1 MRVRALFAILCLV
14 LIGAPLLAHHSTSG
28 MYDESKPIDVSG
40 KVVEWRF
47 VNPHPSLIVE
57 VTAADGRAELWDLSF
72 GGLAV
77 SHMKRQG
84 YTPATF
90 KAGEVINAR
99 GYRSSSATERGL
111 LVRGGL
117 TREDGTPVVA
127 PTGRP

>member
-1 MRVRALFAILCLV
+1 MRVRVLFAAILWLATV
-14 LIGAPLLAHHSTSG
+14 TAPVLAHHSTAG
-28 MYDESKPIDVSG
+28 LYDESKPIDVSG

-57 VTAADGRAELWDLSF
+57 VTADGKTEVWDLSF

-90 KAGEVINAR
+90 KAGEVIKAR
-99 GYRSSSATERGL
+99 GFRSSSATERGL

-117 TREDGTPVVA
+117 TREDGTPVVPPPA
-127 PTGRP
+127 RP